1 MRRLLLIGCIC
12 SVSLFADDYFVDD
25 VYYLPDMEVL
35 WEAMKHSVPEPYYNK
50 KKMRE
55 IVFIV
60 NDTSS
65 VPVDTLSVNN

>member
-12 SVSLFADDYFVDD
+12 SVSLFADDFVDD
-25 VYYLPDMEVL
+25 VYYLPDMAV
-35 WEAMKHSVPEPYYNK
+35 WEAMKHSVPEPYYNT